1 MRLLMFGRLSH
12 LAIDSRDVP
21 PSISDSA
28 ALRAH
33 LGDQWPELND
43 LKVKMAVN
51 RTLVHGIVPIG
62 EDDEV
67 AFLPPMSGG

>member
-1 MRLLMFGRLSH
+1 MRLLLLGRLSH
-12 LAIDSRDVP
+12 LAIDGSIIP
-21 PSISDSA
+21 PSISDST

-43 LKVKMAVN
+43 PAVKMAVN
-51 RTLVHGIVPIG
+51 RTLVHGSVPIG
-62 EDDEV
+62 RDDEV